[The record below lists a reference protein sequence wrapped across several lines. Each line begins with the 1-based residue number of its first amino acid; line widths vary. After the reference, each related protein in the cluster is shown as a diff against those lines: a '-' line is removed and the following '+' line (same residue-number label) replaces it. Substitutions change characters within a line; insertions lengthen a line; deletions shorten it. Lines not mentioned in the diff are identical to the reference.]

1 MSYTQNF
8 PPLGSNGADF
18 SGNGSF
24 YGYGGQFVNDTASI
38 DGDSVRSSH
47 LASELFRDF
56 DQESNAG
63 TEVGMPIS
71 GLVDPTSLPMFF
83 QQGFSNGNPE
93 VPNNY
98 KKPAENQTASVLDKS
113 IGNSLSE
120 RLTKFLDTND
130 DDDVDSSDDDDLE
143 SVTTSFASQIGLY

>member
-1 MSYTQNF
+1 MSYTQKF

-47 LASELFRDF
+47 LASESFRDF

-71 GLVDPTSLPMFF
+71 GLVDPTSPPLC
-83 QQGFSNGNPE
+83 FSNKVSLMVTQRFPIIDKSRRE
-93 VPNNY
+93 Y
-98 KKPAENQTASVLDKS
+98 TASVLTRV
-113 IGNSLSE
+113 LERFSE

-130 DDDVDSSDDDDLE
+130 DD
-143 SVTTSFASQIGLY
+143 